1 MQPLRVDTAA
11 VQAMAGRWGASVGEL
26 SATVAPAAGA
36 GLSCQAS
43 AAAVRAAHVQV
54 NAFTASLAARVGAHS
69 AHVGVA
75 EAGYLANEADAVDQ
89 MVAVAPRATGV

>member
-26 SATVAPAAGA
+26 SETVAPAGA

-43 AAAVRAAHVQV
+43 AAAVRAAHAEVT
-54 NAFTASLAARVGAHS
+54 AFTASLAARVGAHS
-69 AHVGVA
+69 ARVGVA
-75 EAGYLANEADAVDQ
+75 DAGYLANEADAADQ
-89 MVAVAPRATGV
+89 MAAVAPRATGV